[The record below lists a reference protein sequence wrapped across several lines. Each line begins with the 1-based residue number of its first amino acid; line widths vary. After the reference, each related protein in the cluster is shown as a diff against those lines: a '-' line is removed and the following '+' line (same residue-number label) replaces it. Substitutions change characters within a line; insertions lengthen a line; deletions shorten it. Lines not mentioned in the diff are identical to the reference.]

1 MVVLPTTDGDR
12 IVIVDYYISGVVP
25 KSLSSLDAKRV
36 LYPVND
42 IKVLYEYM
50 AKNVTNFLRYPQKA
64 VPLQRKPITMIY
76 IQSFQ
81 LPSAGIESSIYNKEV
96 SRLGDSA
103 LRSSIYPLG
112 VFRYRIEEFHFS
124 DITIFYGG
132 NGTGKS
138 TAINIISRRLQ
149 ALDLTQSNDSDFFA
163 EYVRNSRPIY
173 ADGTIL
179 SDIRIRRIAS
189 DDVFQFLLQKRDQ
202 QQARAQMIELLNR
215 HYKDNKWRPIGNM
228 YKEQYQEWVDR
239 MEIQKKSRTQYK
251 KGRVGREEPEMSNG
265 ECAMQYFTNSI
276 TDNSIIFL
284 DEPENSLSAEWQV
297 RLASF
302 LAQVPRGFR
311 CQLIIATHSP
321 FLLALPGARIYDFET
336 EEKEPILTKRW
347 TELKNVRVYRDFFH
361 QHENEF

>member
-1 MVVLPTTDGDR
+1 MVYL
-12 IVIVDYYISGVVP
+12 
-25 KSLSSLDAKRV
+25 
-36 LYPVND
+36 
-42 IKVLYEYM
+42 
-50 AKNVTNFLRYPQKA
+50 
-64 VPLQRKPITMIY
+64 
-76 IQSFQ
+76 QSFR
-81 LPSAGIESSIYNKEV
+81 LPSDTEEGFVYGHGV
-96 SRLGDSA
+96 SQYGDSA

-112 VFRYRIEEFHFS
+112 VFRYRIEEFRFS

-163 EYVRNSRPIY
+163 EYVRYCRPVY

-202 QQARAQMIELLNR
+202 QQARAQMIESLNKR
-215 HYKDNKWRPIGNM
+215 YWDTKWRPIGNLD
-228 YKEQYQEWVDR
+228 KEHYEEWVDR
-239 MEIQKKSRTQYK
+239 IEIQKKSRTQYIK
-251 KGRVGREEPEMSNG
+251 DRVGREEPEMSNG

-276 TDNSIIFL
+276 TDNAIIFL

-336 EEKEPILTKRW
+336 EEKDPILTKRW
-347 TELKNVRVYRDFFH
+347 TELKNVRVYRDFFR
-361 QHENEF
+361 QHENDF

>member
-1 MVVLPTTDGDR
+1 
-12 IVIVDYYISGVVP
+12 
-25 KSLSSLDAKRV
+25 
-36 LYPVND
+36 
-42 IKVLYEYM
+42 
-50 AKNVTNFLRYPQKA
+50 
-64 VPLQRKPITMIY
+64 MIY
-76 IQSFQ
+76 LQSFQ
-81 LPSAGIESSIYNKEV
+81 LPSAGVEGSIYNKEAH
-96 SRLGDSA
+96 RLGDSA
-103 LRSSIYPLG
+103 LRSSFYPLG

-138 TAINIISRRLQ
+138 TAINVISRRLQ

-163 EYVRNSRPIY
+163 EYVRNSRPVY

-189 DDVFQFLLQKRDQ
+189 DDVFLFLLQKRDQ

-215 HYKDNKWRPIGNM
+215 HYYDNRWQPIGKLD
-228 YKEQYQEWVDR
+228 KEQYEQWVDR
-239 MEIQKKSRTQYK
+239 MEIQKKSRTQYIK
-251 KGRVGREEPEMSNG
+251 DRVGREVPEMSNG

-276 TDNSIIFL
+276 TDNSIILL

-297 RLASF
+297 RLAEF

-321 FLLALPGARIYDFET
+321 FLLAVPGARIYDFET
-336 EEKEPILTKRW
+336 EEKERILTKRW
-347 TELKNVRVYRDFFH
+347 TDLKNVRVYRDFFH